1 MSDTVRKV
9 TLQSAPEGHTYSDI
23 LFDPTIFKV
32 EDEEGTKDVSFAA
45 LLLGFTQNVLETGI
59 ETLQRVPAQDQERAI
74 TKVQWMYQVTFAVG
88 VRLEFLAAVYKGFTA
103 ETAAEAWSTLIFG
116 GLSGAVFVT
125 IFIVRPG
132 AADRAREHLERLG
145 QPDDEQLLDPDG
157 HVTAVEHV

>member
-59 ETLQRVPAQDQERAI
+59 ETLQR
-74 TKVQWMYQVTFAVG
+74 TFAVG
-88 VRLEFLAAVYKGFTA
+88 VISVLAAVYKA
-103 ETAAEAWSTLIFG
+103 SWPKPPPRHC
-116 GLSGAVFVT
+116 
-125 IFIVRPG
+125 RP
-132 AADRAREHLERLG
+132 
-145 QPDDEQLLDPDG
+145 
-157 HVTAVEHV
+157 